1 MVEEVGTAR
10 CLVVKRIREIYGIPE
25 TRGLELCGQSSRC
38 TELIRLHTADFPCRE
53 LSCIPP
59 CTSLV
64 HSVGNARGRT
74 CNTTGHPT
82 SRALTPCRYVRDG
95 GWPSCRSQ
103 TDPHESQEKAPP
115 EPGTKSRISIGP
127 WKSTQSNSKPED
139 LRSSVKGVES

>member
-115 EPGTKSRISIGP
+115 EPGTNPVSRLDPGNPRRAIQNP
-127 WKSTQSNSKPED
+127 KT
-139 LRSSVKGVES
+139 LGVV